1 MVVTRCYKFS
11 VIKVVI
17 SDDSVDNVFG
27 ICDVCDTI
35 KAKELN
41 REWIEDVVWKISLVI
56 HA

>member
-1 MVVTRCYKFS
+1 MVVTRFYKFS